1 MAKAKKPAATTGET
15 KAIEPAAPKAA
26 AKKKSAV
33 KAPAAPAA
41 PMIDTGMA
49 AETAAKMVGAK
60 LSSTPTMGGGE
71 AGAPSKE
78 SSAFKQMKDSLN
90 KPASTTMANFLD
102 KSGGPGGKKSNMP
115 FSGPKQV
122 GRNQT
127 FGADVNRTG
136 VPRRTG
142 G

>member
-1 MAKAKKPAATTGET
+1 MAKAKKTETAASE
-15 KAIEPAAPKAA
+15 KKSSEASAAKG
-26 AKKKSAV
+26 AKKKQPA
-33 KAPAAPAA
+33 KAQAAPAA

-49 AETAAKMVGAK
+49 AETAAKLVGAK
-60 LSSTPTMGGGE
+60 VSATPATGGSEG
-71 AGAPSKE
+71 AGASKQ

-90 KPASTTMANFLD
+90 KPASGAMASFLD
-102 KSGGPGGKKSNMP
+102 KAGGPVGKKSSTP
-115 FSGPKQV
+115 FGGPKQV